1 MEIKTDYLS
10 GIPTDKATEL
20 NGKKFIIIH
29 NTATP
34 NATADAEN
42 AYFHREWSNIQAFV
56 HAFVDWNG
64 VVVENAK
71 MGDVVWGAGRINAHA
86 WLQVEQCIST
96 DGAQNVR
103 GANYLAEYVAKKI
116 KESGIPFEQFE
127 IIDHRTASAVYGG
140 TDHDDSVVGMTL
152 DELKAKI
159 ASYVNATTQT
169 QTQAPQDGKT
179 FRLNYNIKARAQG
192 PDTKNPQVYLFHA
205 GDKIAFDRKLTACGY
220 EWISQPRSSGGYW
233 YIPIRE
239 VADENYWGTFE

>member
-1 MEIKTDYLS
+1 MEIKQDYLQ
-10 GIPTDKATEL
+10 GIPTNKAMEL

-42 AYFHREWSNIQAFV
+42 VYFHREWANVQAFV

-64 VVVENAK
+64 NVVENAE
-71 MGDVVWGAGRINAHA
+71 MGNVVWGAGRINAHA
-86 WLQVEQCIST
+86 WLQVEQCVSA
-96 DGAQNVR
+96 DDAQNVR

-116 KESGIPFEQFE
+116 KDSGIPYDDFE

-140 TDHDDSVVGMTL
+140 TDHDDSVVGMSL

-159 ASYVNATTQT
+159 ASYVNASAQT
-169 QTQAPQDGKT
+169 APAPQDGKT
-179 FRLNYNIKARAQG
+179 FRLNYNIRARAQG
-192 PDTKNPQVYLFHA
+192 PDTKNPQVYLFRA
-205 GDKIAFDRKLTACGY
+205 GNKIAFDRRLTACGY
-220 EWISQPRSSGGYW
+220 EWISQPRASGGHW

-239 VADENYWGTFE
+239 VDSKEFWGDFE

>member
-42 AYFHREWSNIQAFV
+42 AYFQREWSNIQAFV

-64 VVVENAK
+64 VVVENAE
-71 MGDVVWGAGRINAHA
+71 MGNVVWGAGRINAHA
-86 WLQVEQCIST
+86 WLQVEQCISA
-96 DGAQNVR
+96 DDAQNVR

-116 KESGIPFEQFE
+116 KDSGIPYDNFE

-140 TDHDDSVVGMTL
+140 TDHDDSVVGMSL

-159 ASYVNATTQT
+159 ASYVNASAQT
-169 QTQAPQDGKT
+169 APAPQDGRT
-179 FRLNYNIKARAQG
+179 FRLNFAIRARAQG
-192 PDTKNPQVYLFHA
+192 PDTKNPQVYLFKV

-220 EWISQPRSSGGYW
+220 EWISQPRANGGHW

-239 VADENYWGTFE
+239 VADENYWGNFE

>member
-42 AYFHREWSNIQAFV
+42 AYFHREWMNIQAFV

-64 VVVENAK
+64 RVIENAK

-86 WLQVEQCIST
+86 WLQVEQCISA
-96 DGAQNVR
+96 DDSQNVR
-103 GANYLAEYVAKKI
+103 GANYLAEYVATKI
-116 KESGIPFEQFE
+116 KESGIPFDQFE

-159 ASYVNATTQT
+159 ASYVNATTQAP
-169 QTQAPQDGKT
+169 QTPQDGKT
-179 FRLNYNIKARAQG
+179 FRLKFAIRARAQG

-205 GDKIAFDRKLTACGY
+205 GDKIAFDRKLTSNGY
-220 EWISQPRSSGGYW
+220 EWISQPRASGGYW

-239 VADENYWGTFE
+239 VESNDYWGDFE